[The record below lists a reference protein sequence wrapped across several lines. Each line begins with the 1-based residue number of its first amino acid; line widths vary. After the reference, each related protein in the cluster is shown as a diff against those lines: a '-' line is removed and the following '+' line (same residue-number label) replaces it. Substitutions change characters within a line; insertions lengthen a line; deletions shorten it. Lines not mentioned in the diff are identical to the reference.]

1 MPEYPDFLTV
11 GLIERAW
18 GLKGHL
24 KARVL
29 ASSPSR
35 FLDLQHVSI
44 LGQRYQIEEA
54 RTAGAHVFLKLA
66 GLDGPEDVE
75 QLRGAEIEIPRDEA
89 APLPPGAYYQYQM
102 VGLEAITEEG
112 ASLGSV
118 VEVME
123 TPAND
128 IYVVRGELGEILVPA
143 IEDVVLDIDLEAGTL
158 RVAAL
163 PGLLA
168 PPRRQRPRL
177 DTPRRQT

>member
-1 MPEYPDFLTV
+1 VPEYPDFLTV

-35 FLDLQHVSI
+35 FLALQHVTI

-54 RTAGAHVFLKLA
+54 RAAGGHVFLKLA
-66 GLDGPEDVE
+66 GLDRPEDVE
-75 QLRGAEIEIPRDEA
+75 RLRGAEMEIPREEA
-89 APLPPGAYYQYQM
+89 APLPPNSYYQYQI
-102 VGLEAITEEG
+102 VGLEAITDEG
-112 ASLGSV
+112 TSLGRV
-118 VEVME
+118 AEVME

-128 IYVVRGELGEILVPA
+128 IYVVRGGSGEILLPA

-168 PPRRQRPRL
+168 PPRRKRPRL
-177 DTPRRQT
+177 L